1 MELKMFDRNPRE
13 MNRPDAATLDE
24 RYAYHC
30 AAEYR
35 DRGWSVI
42 PLCGKKPLLP
52 SWRAFQQRTST
63 LGEIAVWFGGPVSD
77 MPGVGIVTGGCSGLV
92 VIDCD
97 APEDAEYWLTNFA
110 PSPLMVRTGGGGMH
124 VYYRMPESDTIGNR
138 TRLFGRKIDVR
149 GEGGYVCAPPSR
161 HENGTLYQW
170 VSWGDYCLENV
181 PFLDPTW
188 LRPTPPQIANATRV
202 VSSREIRDV
211 AAYIRK
217 IRAISGQNGHNATYR
232 AACILRD
239 VGLSPEETLAELID
253 WNETNCEPKWSVREL
268 LHKTQSAFARISGS
282 PSDVSESA
290 PNRAADS
297 THLNSKEPT

>member
-1 MELKMFDRNPRE
+1 MFDRNPRE

-149 GEGGYVCAPPSR
+149 GEGGYVCAPAVPSR
-161 HENGTLYQW
+161 ERHTIPVGFVGRLLLGKCPVLGSHVATSNTAADRKRDARGFESRDSRCCRLHSQ
-170 VSWGDYCLENV
+170 
-181 PFLDPTW
+181 DPRDFW
-188 LRPTPPQIANATRV
+188 AERSQRD
-202 VSSREIRDV
+202 VSSRL
-211 AAYIRK
+211 Y
-217 IRAISGQNGHNATYR
+217 
-232 AACILRD
+232 
-239 VGLSPEETLAELID
+239 LA
-253 WNETNCEPKWSVREL
+253 
-268 LHKTQSAFARISGS
+268 
-282 PSDVSESA
+282 
-290 PNRAADS
+290 
-297 THLNSKEPT
+297 

>member
-181 PFLDPTW
+181 PSWIPRGYVQHRRRSQTRRAWFRVARFAMLPPT
-188 LRPTPPQIANATRV
+188 
-202 VSSREIRDV
+202 
-211 AAYIRK
+211 
-217 IRAISGQNGHNATYR
+217 
-232 AACILRD
+232 
-239 VGLSPEETLAELID
+239 
-253 WNETNCEPKWSVREL
+253 
-268 LHKTQSAFARISGS
+268 FARSARFLGRTVTTRRIEPLVSCVT
-282 PSDVSESA
+282 SDFRPKRRWRS
-290 PNRAADS
+290 
-297 THLNSKEPT
+297 